1 MKSKDAELLAE
12 AYGKMNNKQLLKKSF
27 DEDSWSPLVKVL
39 DKASKYTGSSD
50 KSIAIANITQ
60 QLFNL
65 LSGKEGELT
74 PQEHSILTDMGM
86 TLMNMKGS
94 R

>member
-1 MKSKDAELLAE
+1 MNKDAELLAE

-27 DEDSWSPLVKVL
+27 DEDSWSPLVKIL
-39 DKASKYTGSSD
+39 DKASEYIGSSD
-50 KSIAIANITQ
+50 KSMAIANLAQ

-65 LSGKEGELT
+65 LSGKEGKLSPLE
-74 PQEHSILTDMGM
+74 QSILTDMGE
-86 TLMNMKGS
+86 TLMNMKQ

>member
-1 MKSKDAELLAE
+1 MNKDAELLAE

-27 DEDSWSPLVKVL
+27 DEDSWSPLVKIL
-39 DKASKYTGSSD
+39 DKASQYTGSSD
-50 KSIAIANITQ
+50 KSMAIANLAQ

-65 LSGKEGELT
+65 LSGKEGRLT
-74 PQEHSILTDMGM
+74 PQEQLILTDMGE
-86 TLMNMKGS
+86 TLMNMKQ